1 MHDTL
6 ELKGILKYIFQT
18 LNKTQLNIKDVTNIL
33 FLIEWEFVK
42 LTNYRLF
49 YYKWT
54 NDLESNIKLIRQ
66 DINNTNLNILIN
78 NKYELI
84 YLCDSDYKLT
94 TYMKKAIDSIKDY
107 DLLLAKTEF
116 YFLEKLPFDLF
127 YNVNCYNVKEIDI
140 EILVKR
146 KENKEY

>member
-1 MHDTL
+1 MHDIL

-18 LNKTQLNIKDVTNIL
+18 LNKTQLKIKDVTNIL

-66 DINNTNLNILIN
+66 DINNANLNILI
-78 NKYELI
+78 L
-84 YLCDSDYKLT
+84 
-94 TYMKKAIDSIKDY
+94 
-107 DLLLAKTEF
+107 
-116 YFLEKLPFDLF
+116 
-127 YNVNCYNVKEIDI
+127 
-140 EILVKR
+140 
-146 KENKEY
+146 